1 MKLSE
6 MFNFKT
12 PAWVT
17 VVISIIV
24 AVCAFG
30 MVLLNGGET
39 AQKITAPNGAEYLVD
54 FQLNDGLLELIEKCD
69 IKEVGDKC
77 EIKLGVNVTMLVAPK
92 VEAKKE
98 EPVKEE
104 TKAEEK
110 TEEPVKEEPKAEEAK
125 PAETEPKAEEPK
137 KEEVKES
144 AEQTEKK

>member
-1 MKLSE
+1 MKLLE

-77 EIKLGVNVTMLVAPK
+77 EIKIGVNVTLLVAPK

-98 EPVKEE
+98 EPKEE
-104 TKAEEK
+104 TKSEEK
-110 TEEPVKEEPKAEEAK
+110 TEETVKEEPKAEEAK
-125 PAETEPKAEEPK
+125 PAETEPKAEQPK
-137 KEEVKES
+137 KEESKETP
-144 AEQTEKK
+144 EQTEKK

>member
-77 EIKLGVNVTMLVAPK
+77 DIKIGVDVTLLVAPK

-98 EPVKEE
+98 DVKEE
-104 TKAEEK
+104 SKAEEK
-110 TEEPVKEEPKAEEAK
+110 TEEPVKEESKAEEAK
-125 PAETEPKAEEPK
+125 PAETESKAEEPK
-137 KEEVKES
+137 KEESKES